1 MICDFDIKGKVA
13 VVTGGGGV
21 LCSVICKGLAEA
33 GAKVAVMSTTES
45 TVQKVAEEITEG
57 GGEAFAVPV
66 DVLDKQSLIK
76 ARDAVMERYG
86 TVDILVNGAGGNKT
100 EATTSRTLSF
110 FELPQEALQWVF
122 DLNVLG
128 AVMATQVFGKIFA
141 EKGSGSIV
149 NISSIASFTPLTRT
163 LAYSSAKAAVNSFT
177 QWMATHMNQEYSGNI
192 RVNAIAPGF
201 FLTKQN
207 EYLLIDKEKGGPT
220 ERGASVIAAT
230 PMGRYGD
237 PAELVGAVIFLC
249 SPAASYINGATL
261 TVDGGFTAFNG
272 V

>member
-1 MICDFDIKGKVA
+1 MICSFDIKDKVA

-33 GAKVAVMSTTES
+33 GAKVVVMSTTES
-45 TVQKVAEEITEG
+45 KVQKVAEEITDT
-57 GGEAFAVPV
+57 GGEAFAVPM
-66 DVLDKQSLIK
+66 DVLDKQSLEK
-76 ARDAVMERYG
+76 ARNAVIEKYG

-100 EATTSRTLSF
+100 EATTSKDLSF
-110 FELPQEALQWVF
+110 FELPQESLQWVF

-128 AVMATQVFGKIFA
+128 TVLATQVFGKIFA
-141 EKGSGSIV
+141 EKRSGCIV
-149 NISSIASFTPLTRT
+149 NISSIAAYTPLTRT
-163 LAYSSAKAAVNSFT
+163 VAYCSAKAAVINFT
-177 QWMATHMNQEYSGNI
+177 QWMATYMNTEYSPNI
-192 RVNAIAPGF
+192 RVNAVAPGF

-207 EYLLIDKEKGGPT
+207 EYLLIDKEKGGMT

-237 PAELVGAVIFLC
+237 PAELVGSVIFLC
-249 SPAASYINGATL
+249 SPAASYINGTTI
-261 TVDGGFTAFNG
+261 TVDGGFTAFKG